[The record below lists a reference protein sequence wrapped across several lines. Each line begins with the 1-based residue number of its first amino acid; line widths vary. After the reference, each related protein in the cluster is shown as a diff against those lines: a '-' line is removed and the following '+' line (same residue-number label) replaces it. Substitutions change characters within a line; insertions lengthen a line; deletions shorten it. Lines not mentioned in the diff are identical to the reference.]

1 MASNISEFER
11 ITKLL
16 ENKNVCLVGNSI
28 ELLNHNKGAFIDSH
42 DVVIRMGRGRQL
54 LKHYHKIGDK
64 FSIWATGFLR
74 NEYYKKFQQNG
85 KTCPSY

>member
-42 DVVIRMGRGRQL
+42 DVVIRMGRGTPTPNTTIRLVISLVSGQL
-54 LKHYHKIGDK
+54 DFYEMSTIK
-64 FSIWATGFLR
+64 S
-74 NEYYKKFQQNG
+74 FQQNG